1 MDLEA
6 IKARSKAIWST
17 GDYAPT
23 GRQLE
28 PVSEVL
34 VESLDIG
41 RDHRVL
47 DVAAGHGNCALA
59 AARRGAEV
67 VATDF
72 AEVMIERGRVR
83 THAAG
88 LDISWREADAAG
100 LPFDDGSFERV
111 TSVFGAIF
119 APEQRSVAAEL
130 VRVTAP
136 GGKVGLTA
144 WTSDG
149 LIARMLRIP
158 ASHGPPP
165 PEGVPDP
172 MAWSDPGHL
181 EALFAGTGCEL
192 TVIPRTV
199 TFAYPSWNDWRHDF
213 EAHGMSVELKQNTPG
228 DVYEDLLAEMR
239 DLLAAYDRVDRDGVA
254 FDAEYLEI
262 QLRATG

>member
-1 MDLEA
+1 MDLETV
-6 IKARSKAIWST
+6 KARSKAIWST

-23 GRQLE
+23 SRQLE

-47 DVAAGHGNCALA
+47 DVGAGHGNCALA

-72 AEVMIERGRVR
+72 SAAMIERGRAR
-83 THAAG
+83 TDACG
-88 LDISWREADAAG
+88 LNISWREADAAG

-119 APEQRSVAAEL
+119 APEQPMVAAEL

-136 GGKVGLTA
+136 GGKIGLTA
-144 WTSDG
+144 WTADG

-165 PEGVPDP
+165 PKGVPQP
-172 MAWSDPGHL
+172 MAWGDPAHA
-181 EALFAGTGCEL
+181 ERLFDGIGSEL
-192 TVIPRTV
+192 TVISRTL
-199 TFAYPSWNDWRHDF
+199 TCTYPSWDGWRHDL
-213 EAHGMSVELKQNTPG
+213 EAHGMVVQLKQNTPEG
-228 DVYEDLLAEMR
+228 TYEDLLAEMR
-239 DLLAAYDRVDRDGVA
+239 NILTPHNHAQGGGVA
-254 FDAEYLEI
+254 YDAEYLEI
-262 QLRATG
+262 QVRAPG